1 MIVSRQYGPFPQGV
15 RIFKN
20 DNCRS
25 LAPKKYHL
33 VAINQMTEKTSNN
46 NVEAVVKIVN
56 LHKYFG
62 KLEVLKGIDLQVHQ
76 GDVVSVLGSSG
87 SGKSTMLRCINH
99 LEQPTS
105 GEIYISGRPMGF
117 RVDSKGRK
125 VPDSHKNIN
134 KLRQEIGMVFQQF
147 NIWPHMTVL
156 GNVIEAPVHVKK
168 IPTQEA
174 NEIALTFL
182 EKVNLI
188 DKKDEFPVRLSG
200 GQLQRVA
207 IARALS
213 MQPKVMLFD
222 EPTSA
227 LDPEL
232 IGEVLEAMKQLA
244 IDGTTMIVVT
254 HEIGFAKEV
263 SDRVVFLNNGL
274 VEEEGTPNEVILN
287 PKSERCRQFFSK
299 MLH

>member
-1 MIVSRQYGPFPQGV
+1 
-15 RIFKN
+15 
-20 DNCRS
+20 
-25 LAPKKYHL
+25 
-33 VAINQMTEKTSNN
+33 MTGQRFNN
-46 NVEAVVKIVN
+46 KDDVVVKLVN

-62 KLEVLKGIDLQVHQ
+62 KLEVLKGIDLEVHQ

-87 SGKSTMLRCINH
+87 SGKSTMLRCINY
-99 LEQPTS
+99 LEQPTT
-105 GEIYISGRPMGF
+105 GEIYISGKPMGF
-117 RVDSKGRK
+117 RMDSKGRK
-125 VPDSHKNIN
+125 VPDTHKNIN

-156 GNVIEAPVHVKK
+156 GNVLEAPVHVKR
-168 IPTQEA
+168 IPAKEA
-174 NEIALTFL
+174 EQIALAYL

-207 IARALS
+207 IARALA
-213 MQPKVMLFD
+213 MEPKVMLFD

-232 IGEVLEAMKQLA
+232 IGEVLETMKQLA
-244 IDGTTMIVVT
+244 IDGITMMVVT

-263 SDRVVFLNNGL
+263 SDRVIFLHNGL
-274 VEEEGTPNEVILN
+274 IEEEGSPAEVIRN

>member
-1 MIVSRQYGPFPQGV
+1 
-15 RIFKN
+15 
-20 DNCRS
+20 
-25 LAPKKYHL
+25 
-33 VAINQMTEKTSNN
+33 MTEKLLNN
-46 NVEAVVKIVN
+46 KDDVVVQIVN

-62 KLEVLKGIDLQVHQ
+62 KLEVLKGIDLEVHQ

-87 SGKSTMLRCINH
+87 SGKSTMLRCINY

-105 GEIYISGRPMGF
+105 GEIYISGKPMGF

-125 VPDSHKNIN
+125 VSDTHKNIN

-168 IPTQEA
+168 IPLKEA
-174 NEIALTFL
+174 KELGLTYL

-232 IGEVLEAMKQLA
+232 IGEVLETMKQLA

-263 SDRVVFLNNGL
+263 SDRIVFLNNGL

>member
-1 MIVSRQYGPFPQGV
+1 M
-15 RIFKN
+15 
-20 DNCRS
+20 
-25 LAPKKYHL
+25 A
-33 VAINQMTEKTSNN
+33 EKISNN
-46 NVEAVVKIVN
+46 KVDVVVKIVN

-62 KLEVLKGIDLQVHQ
+62 KLEVLKGIDLEVHQ

-87 SGKSTMLRCINH
+87 SGKSTMLRCINY

-125 VPDSHKNIN
+125 VPDSHKSIN

-168 IPTQEA
+168 IPSQEA
-174 NEIALTFL
+174 NEIALAFL

>member
-1 MIVSRQYGPFPQGV
+1 MTQPASNN
-15 RIFKN
+15 KN
-20 DNCRS
+20 D
-25 LAPKKYHL
+25 
-33 VAINQMTEKTSNN
+33 
-46 NVEAVVKIVN
+46 VVVQIVN

-62 KLEVLKGIDLQVHQ
+62 KLEVLKGIDLEVHH

-87 SGKSTMLRCINH
+87 SGKSTMLRCINY

-117 RVDSKGRK
+117 RFDSKGQK
-125 VPDSHKNIN
+125 VPDSHRNIN
-134 KLRQEIGMVFQQF
+134 RLRQEIGMVFQQF

-168 IPTQEA
+168 IPPKEA
-174 NEIALTFL
+174 KEIGLAFL

-207 IARALS
+207 IARALC

-232 IGEVLEAMKQLA
+232 IGEVLETMKQLA
-244 IDGTTMIVVT
+244 IDGTTMMVVT
-254 HEIGFAKEV
+254 HEIGFAREV
-263 SDRVVFLNNGL
+263 SDRVIFLHNGL
-274 VEEEGTPNEVILN
+274 VEEEGTPDEVILN

>member
-1 MIVSRQYGPFPQGV
+1 
-15 RIFKN
+15 
-20 DNCRS
+20 
-25 LAPKKYHL
+25 
-33 VAINQMTEKTSNN
+33 MTEKISNN

>member
-1 MIVSRQYGPFPQGV
+1 
-15 RIFKN
+15 
-20 DNCRS
+20 
-25 LAPKKYHL
+25 
-33 VAINQMTEKTSNN
+33 MTEKISNN
-46 NVEAVVKIVN
+46 NVAAVVKIVN

>member
-1 MIVSRQYGPFPQGV
+1 
-15 RIFKN
+15 
-20 DNCRS
+20 
-25 LAPKKYHL
+25 
-33 VAINQMTEKTSNN
+33 MTDKILNN
-46 NVEAVVKIVN
+46 RDDVVVQIVN

-62 KLEVLKGIDLQVHQ
+62 KLEVLKGIDLEVHQ
-76 GDVVSVLGSSG
+76 GDVISVLGSSG
-87 SGKSTMLRCINH
+87 SGKSTMLRCINY

-117 RVDSKGRK
+117 RVDRKGRK
-125 VPDSHKNIN
+125 VPDSLKNIN

-168 IPTQEA
+168 IPSKEA

-207 IARALS
+207 IARALA